1 MIKLATR
8 KLYADLT
15 QCRSCKHDT
24 KSGCTVLLDALEGVN
39 AVDAWQMEQEWR
51 NGHPK
56 ADATGCPGW
65 RPIFAF

>member
-1 MIKLATR
+1 M
-8 KLYADLT
+8 
-15 QCRSCKHDT
+15 
-24 KSGCTVLLDALEGVN
+24 LDALEGVN